1 MLTFSRAFDGIL
13 SSYEE
18 LATTALLTLHLEVR
32 SQIIY
37 SLHTTLS
44 PATSAP
50 YILEQEVQQPD
61 PQILSLNS
69 DLISFD
75 ETVTTHLRPRESDFI
90 RTGLGRLIDTYLVGH
105 AALVSPMNARGCGR
119 MQLNILVL
127 QQNLKNV
134 EEGVDLRRAAEYFA
148 LFEKGPDGVVEK
160 AKSDQEASNADAAAG
175 EPADEK
181 SRAEAEAS
189 KRLRFSYDE
198 LKTLMELCF
207 SEQTANPE
215 RGIAA
220 AAKRQMGEKMLAL
233 SEYMWQT

>member
-1 MLTFSRAFDGIL
+1 
-13 SSYEE
+13 
-18 LATTALLTLHLEVR
+18 
-32 SQIIY
+32 
-37 SLHTTLS
+37 
-44 PATSAP
+44 
-50 YILEQEVQQPD
+50 VQQPD

-69 DLISFD
+69 DLINFD
-75 ETVTTHLRPRESDFI
+75 ETITSHLRPRESGFI
-90 RTGLGRLIDTYLVGH
+90 RAGLGRLIDTYLVGH

-148 LFEKGPDGVVEK
+148 LFDRGPDGVVEK
-160 AKSDQEASNADAAAG
+160 AKSDKEASDAEAAAG

-181 SRAEAEAS
+181 ARAEVAENQ
-189 KRLRFSYDE
+189 RLRFTYDE
-198 LKTLMELCF
+198 FRILLELCY
-207 SEQTANPE
+207 SEQVANPE

-220 AAKRQMGEKMLAL
+220 AAKRQMNEKMLAL